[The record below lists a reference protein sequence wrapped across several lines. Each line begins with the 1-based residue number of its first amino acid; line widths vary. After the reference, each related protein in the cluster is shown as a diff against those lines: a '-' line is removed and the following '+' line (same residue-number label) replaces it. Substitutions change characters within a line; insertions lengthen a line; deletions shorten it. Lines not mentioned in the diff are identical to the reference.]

1 MLQTSDNAAHSGMK
15 AQWHWQGD
23 VALEREGVGD
33 IIVINWK
40 PGEFGPKLE
49 PTYNL
54 QTPLFGF
61 HTFKIDSVS
70 IKSYKLSDS
79 VPTAEN
85 KLANTQDCGGD
96 FISKPQIPP
105 NPS

>member
-49 PTYNL
+49 PT
-54 QTPLFGF
+54 
-61 HTFKIDSVS
+61 
-70 IKSYKLSDS
+70 
-79 VPTAEN
+79 
-85 KLANTQDCGGD
+85 
-96 FISKPQIPP
+96 
-105 NPS
+105 